1 MYVFIPRLFMFHN
14 VQKFYW
20 ELTQNTPPLKNGNN
34 KMVKCRLTQQI
45 TYSSRSVN
53 HDSLK
58 VRQKVCVV
66 VRKLNTEH

>member
-1 MYVFIPRLFMFHN
+1 M
-14 VQKFYW
+14 
-20 ELTQNTPPLKNGNN
+20 
-34 KMVKCRLTQQI
+34 MVKCKLTQQI